1 MLTTR
6 IPHRYTHCMAAF
18 MPVDEWQYADVLVD
32 LAAQS
37 TSLFGSDTGVC
48 RSEQQH
54 LCASRLAGH
63 QCSAQDTAL
72 QEQPQQ
78 PAGTRSD
85 ASRVADLSSAKKK
98 EKRQQEQCG
107 HQVLMMPAWLKQLA
121 QRLSGAILCQPN
133 TFRQA

>member
-6 IPHRYTHCMAAF
+6 IRYTHCMAAF
-18 MPVDEWQYADVLVD
+18 MPVDEWQYADILVD

-54 LCASRLAGH
+54 SCASRLAGR

-98 EKRQQEQCG
+98 QRQQEQCG
-107 HQVLMMPAWLKQLA
+107 HQLLMMPAWLKQLA
-121 QRLSGAILCQPN
+121 QRLSGAILGQPD